1 MVSVKK
7 DYYKI
12 LGIDRGASQEDIKK
26 AFRQLARKCHPD
38 LNKGSK
44 EAEEKFK
51 EINEAFQALGDPKKR
66 EQYDRF
72 GSSSENSAG
81 FGGFGGF
88 GFEDF
93 FRGFSF
99 EDIFENFSE
108 RAGLRFDME
117 ITLEDVFHGKKTNIE
132 IPVLSDCRACKGT
145 GAKDGLLKT
154 CAFCGG
160 SGRIRR
166 LQRSIFAQILNIGVC
181 GKCMGTGKTAAKPCG
196 ACGGT
201 GKIRENKKMEIT
213 VPKGIED
220 GQALRVEC
228 EGEDL
233 YVVVRV
239 REHEIFDRSGA
250 DLFCKTTVDLG
261 TAVLGGEADV
271 PAISGKARLKIPAG
285 TQSHTV
291 FRLRGQGMPSSSGR
305 GDLFV
310 KIVVQMPENLSE
322 KQKQALKEILTGK
335 KAETEKGFFEK
346 LKEHI

>member
-1 MVSVKK
+1 MKK

-12 LGIDRGASQEDIKK
+12 LGVDRGASHEDIKK
-26 AFRQLARKCHPD
+26 AFRRLARECHPD

-72 GSSSENSAG
+72 GSEGANSAG
-81 FGGFGGF
+81 FGGFEGF

-93 FRGFSF
+93 FRNFGF

-108 RAGLRFDME
+108 RERTGLQYDME
-117 ITLEDVFHGKKTNIE
+117 ITLEDAFHGTKTNIE
-132 IPVLSDCRACKGT
+132 IPALSDCRACGGT
-145 GAKDGLLKT
+145 GAKDGILKT
-154 CAFCGG
+154 CPDCGG
-160 SGRIRR
+160 TGRIRR
-166 LQRSIFAQILNIGVC
+166 LHRSVFAQILNIGIC
-181 GKCMGTGKTAAKPCG
+181 GKCRGTGKTAAKPCG
-196 ACGGT
+196 ACGGS

-220 GQALRVEC
+220 GNVLRMEC
-228 EGEDL
+228 GGEDL
-233 YVVVRV
+233 YVVVRI

-261 TAVLGGEADV
+261 TAALGGEAEV

-291 FRLRGQGMPSSSGR
+291 FRLRGQGMPLRGGR

-310 KIVVQMPENLSE
+310 KIVVQIPESLSE

-335 KAETEKGFFEK
+335 KAETEKGFFER
-346 LKEHI
+346 LKERM